1 MSLPASLVDWQFQL
15 LDLDPPKRPSR
26 PTPTL
31 VPPPP
36 PVEPGESE
44 ALRQLRKTLDPSIAM
59 KVRSGA
65 ELLRYTA
72 NSDRPALIPTTLP
85 PLDAL
90 LGGGLQRGKLIELI
104 SRRAAGRFS
113 IVMSALVAATTMG
126 EAAAL
131 IDLGDHFDPQLAAA
145 DGVDLRRLLWVR
157 PKTVKEAVMSAEM
170 ITATGFQLVILDLGL
185 HPVKGRRAPEAAWV
199 RLGRTAETAGT
210 ALVVSSPYPVT
221 GTASE
226 AVVKGHVARAKWLGR
241 GSSPRLLAG
250 IEMTLTLEKHRHLK
264 PGASARIAFDFQ

>member
-1 MSLPASLVDWQFQL
+1 
-15 LDLDPPKRPSR
+15 
-26 PTPTL
+26 
-31 VPPPP
+31 
-36 PVEPGESE
+36 
-44 ALRQLRKTLDPSIAM
+44 
-59 KVRSGA
+59 
-65 ELLRYTA
+65 
-72 NSDRPALIPTTLP
+72 
-85 PLDAL
+85 
-90 LGGGLQRGKLIELI
+90 
-104 SRRAAGRFS
+104 
-113 IVMSALVAATTMG
+113 
-126 EAAAL
+126 
-131 IDLGDHFDPQLAAA
+131 
-145 DGVDLRRLLWVR
+145 
-157 PKTVKEAVMSAEM
+157 MSAEM

>member
-1 MSLPASLVDWQFQL
+1 MSLPAPLVDWQFQL
-15 LDLDPPKRPSR
+15 LDLEPSR

-44 ALRQLRKTLDPSIAM
+44 ALRQLRKALDPSIAM

-65 ELLRYTA
+65 ELLRHTF
-72 NSDRPALIPTTLP
+72 NSDRPAQIPTTLE
-85 PLDAL
+85 PLDKL
-90 LGGGLQRGKLIELI
+90 LGGGLQRGKLIELV

-113 IVMSALVAATTMG
+113 IVLAALAAATTMG

-131 IDLGDHFDPQLAAA
+131 VDLGDHFDPQLAAA
-145 DGVDLRRLLWVR
+145 NGVDLRRLLWVR

-170 ITATGFQLVILDLGL
+170 ITATGFQLVVLDVGL
-185 HPVKGRRAPEAAWV
+185 HPIRGRRAPEAAWV
-199 RLGRTAETAGT
+199 RLARTAESCGT
-210 ALVVSSPYPVT
+210 AMLVSSPYPLS

-226 AVVKGHVARAKWLGR
+226 AVLKGNVTRARWI
-241 GSSPRLLAG
+241 GSGNSPRLLAG
-250 IEMTLTLEKHRHLK
+250 METSLTLEKHRHLK
-264 PGASARIAFDFQ
+264 PGAAAKVTFNFR